1 MAEDTAP
8 NLVGKRISTT
18 FRGLLHLPH
27 SIDITN
33 PNIKQIVYDGQG
45 TKTSLNLA
53 GSGYGAQVFGD
64 LTVDKAINVGTNLNI
79 TNKLSLSGDMSTT
92 GSLSVAGNVKL
103 LSGGNIN
110 DVYIP
115 ENSNTLSLSAPN
127 ALTIGK
133 INLIETASDYEI
145 NFGANKLFSI
155 YVKKSSPNNLYIKSS
170 GITNENDSPLWINT
184 QTNEVNIANLRLSS
198 IATNPTIK
206 TPNGTDTY
214 RNVMPV
220 GSILMFPGPLVKLPH
235 GWFECNG
242 YEYDIADYGDLFDII
257 GYTYGTPSVLSKF
270 KLPDL
275 RGYFVRGLQTSTNSS
290 SLDYGR
296 SLGNIQEDLIKTH
309 QHASTGNKSLVETG
323 GTTLSQWQNTGTP
336 AAWAGTVNSDN
347 LLQGNNIG
355 GGIETRPK
363 NIALIYCIKW

>member
-1 MAEDTAP
+1 MAEDTAS

-45 TKTSLNLA
+45 TETSLNLA
-53 GSGYGAQVFGD
+53 GSGYGAQIFGD

-92 GSLSVAGNVKL
+92 GSLSVAGNVTL
-103 LSGGNIN
+103 LSGGKVN
-110 DVYIP
+110 DVYFP
-115 ENSNTLSLSAPN
+115 ENSTTLSLSAPN
-127 ALTIGK
+127 ALSIGK

-145 NFGANKLFSI
+145 NFGSSKLFSI
-155 YVKKSSPNNLYIKSS
+155 YVKKTNPNNLYIKSS
-170 GITNENDSPLWINT
+170 GITNEKDSPLWINT
-184 QTNEVNIANLRLSS
+184 ATNEVNIANLRLSS

-214 RNVMPV
+214 RNVMPT
-220 GSILMFPGPLVKLPH
+220 GSILMFPGPLIKLPN

-242 YEYDIADYGDLFDII
+242 NEYDIADYGDLFDII
-257 GYTYGTPSVLSKF
+257 GYTYGTPSTLAKF

-275 RGYFVRGLQTSTNSS
+275 RGYFVRGLQTNP
-290 SLDYGR
+290 SLLDGGR
-296 SLGNIQEDLIKTH
+296 TVGNIQQDAIKTH
-309 QHASTGNKSLVETG
+309 QHASTGAKNLVETG
-323 GTTLSQWQNTGTP
+323 GTTLAQWQNTGTST
-336 AAWAGTVNSDN
+336 AWAGTVNSDN

-355 GGIETRPK
+355 GDIETRPK
-363 NIALIYCIKW
+363 NMALIYCIKW

>member
-1 MAEDTAP
+1 MAEDTAT
-8 NLVGKRISTT
+8 NLAGKRISTT

-45 TKTSLNLA
+45 TETSLNLA

-92 GSLSVAGNVKL
+92 GSLSVAGNVTL
-103 LSGGNIN
+103 LSGGKVN
-110 DVYIP
+110 DVYFP
-115 ENSNTLSLSAPN
+115 ENSTTLSLSAPN
-127 ALTIGK
+127 ALSIGK

-145 NFGANKLFSI
+145 NFGSSKLFSI
-155 YVKKSSPNNLYIKSS
+155 YVKKTNPNNLYIKSS
-170 GITNENDSPLWINT
+170 GITNEKDSPLWINT
-184 QTNEVNIANLRLSS
+184 ATNEVNIANLRLSS

-214 RNVMPV
+214 RNVIPV
-220 GSILMFPGPLVKLPH
+220 GSIVMFPSLTIPS

-242 YEYDIADYGDLFDII
+242 NSYDRNDYGDLFDVIQ
-257 GYTYGTPSVLSKF
+257 YTYGSVGSNF
-270 KLPDL
+270 RVPDL
-275 RGYFVRGLQTSTNSS
+275 RGYFVRGLQTSTDPN

-296 SLGNIQEDLIKTH
+296 SLGNTQQDLIKTH

-363 NIALIYCIKW
+363 NMALIYCIKW